1 MEPQELLF
9 LGFPPSVVVEL
20 LKTYAVLMNSDGN
33 ESYYKA
39 GVGSYWSYII
49 YNWGS
54 RAKSFSNFC

>member
-39 GVGSYWSYII
+39 GFGVELYHIQLG
-49 YNWGS
+49 
-54 RAKSFSNFC
+54 KSS